1 LYSFSIIYTFSI
13 KSERIVMSIF
23 EKIKAELSKEYEKS
37 NQEKL
42 AQKGKVS
49 QVTIGRYLAN
59 IENIKAMRLDCHR
72 SVKMHRVRS
81 VENVPPSLS

>member
-1 LYSFSIIYTFSI
+1 
-13 KSERIVMSIF
+13 MSIF

-59 IENIKAMRLDCHR
+59 IENIKAMRLDTFFPCF
-72 SVKMHRVRS
+72 
-81 VENVPPSLS
+81 PTLI